1 MTPWPI
7 RRAGYLGGPRRV
19 IDAGYGGEAPALWS
33 TLMGWVAA
41 GGLVMALALT
51 VFPLSVAGSL
61 IGGRVLAAG
70 SSRWEGAIP
79 PRPGVAAVLGPL
91 GVLVIVIGMY
101 GATTL
106 GFETMRALPVEAV
119 GAGHGH

>member
-7 RRAGYLGGPRRV
+7 RRAGYLGVPRRV

-51 VFPLSVAGSL
+51 VFALSVAGAL